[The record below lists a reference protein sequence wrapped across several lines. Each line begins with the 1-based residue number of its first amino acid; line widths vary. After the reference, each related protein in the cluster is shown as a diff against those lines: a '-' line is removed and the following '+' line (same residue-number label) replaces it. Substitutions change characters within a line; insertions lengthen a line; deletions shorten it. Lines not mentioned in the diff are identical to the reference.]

1 MLHEEENDLHQTILS
16 QYTKINFLDV
26 PVVWESRVIVF
37 E

>member
-1 MLHEEENDLHQTILS
+1 MLHEKENDLHQTIPS

-26 PVVWESRVIVF
+26 PVVWESKFILF